1 MRMKMLR
8 NNCTILLAALA
19 LLLLPWA
26 SAGKSQAYFTTYV
39 SAGGGMAV
47 EVKNPET
54 ELEEEYEG
62 KKKIRVG
69 NTGEVPCYVRV
80 KAFAGELIKLTYQQG
95 ADEGE
100 ELAGEWVEGQDGFW
114 YFTGIVGPAER
125 TKLLEISIDAEAL
138 KALLQKTEGITGDSL
153 PEGTEAVDARTEELL
168 QSFNVIVIQEC
179 TRVRY
184 DDEGKPLP
192 YTECWEDG
200 KQSGGEEA

>member
-1 MRMKMLR
+1 MF
-8 NNCTILLAALA
+8 
-19 LLLLPWA
+19 PPEA
-26 SAGKSQAYFTTYV
+26 SEEELTG
-39 SAGGGMAV
+39 V